1 MRKVPASN
9 SAKDRFVYISTG
21 AGRGSRTHNGENP
34 QRILSPPRMPISPAL
49 HRLTRRTKN
58 ITPSNYSAVSRYWRS
73 RPFTRSS
80 REGRAVVFVVILKGI
95 RSGCPEDPCFIS
107 TRKSNQHSCR
117 VQAIL
122 NSHVT
127 AGYQPLHRVHH
138 PAPLSPH
145 PTHSNSVSR

>member
-1 MRKVPASN
+1 MRKVPANN
-9 SAKDRFVYISTG
+9 SATDRFVYINTG

-49 HRLTRRTKN
+49 HRLTRRGKN
-58 ITPSNYSAVSRYWRS
+58 ITPSNYSAVSLYCKGRLFSLSTREV
-73 RPFTRSS
+73 RP
-80 REGRAVVFVVILKGI
+80 VVFIVVLKRI
-95 RSGCPEDPCFIS
+95 RSGCPQDLCVFS
-107 TRKSNQHSCR
+107 ARKSNQHSCR

-122 NSHVT
+122 NSAVT

>member
-9 SAKDRFVYISTG
+9 SDTDGFMYINTG

-58 ITPSNYSAVSRYWRS
+58 ITPSNYSAVSRYCRG
-73 RPFTRSS
+73 RLFTLST
-80 REGRAVVFVVILKGI
+80 REGRAIVLIVILKGI
-95 RSGCPEDPCFIS
+95 RFGCPEDPGVIS
-107 TRKSNQHSCR
+107 TRKTNQHSCR

-122 NSHVT
+122 NSAVT
-127 AGYQPLHRVHH
+127 AGYRPPHRVHP

-145 PTHSNSVSR
+145 PTHSNS

>member
-9 SAKDRFVYISTG
+9 SAMDRFIYINTG

-49 HRLTRRTKN
+49 HRLTRRGKN
-58 ITPSNYSAVSRYWRS
+58 ITPSNYSAVSRYCRGRLLTLS
-73 RPFTRSS
+73 T
-80 REGRAVVFVVILKGI
+80 REGRDIVFIIVLKRI
-95 RSGCPEDPCFIS
+95 RSGCPEDPGVIS
-107 TRKSNQHSCR
+107 TRKTNQHSCR

-145 PTHSNSVSR
+145 PTHSNSLSR